1 MIPKYFLKIDNLL
14 FYRACVSARCRNL
27 LNVPADLIIVH
38 RPKKIQNNALIFRY
52 IREDK
57 CNQDVNF
64 FNRILLIEEN
74 LSEDQ
79 TYFQVSETLTF
90 DEIKQKG

>member
-14 FYRACVSARCRNL
+14 FYRACVSAKRRNL

-38 RPKKIQNNALIFRY
+38 RQKKIQNNALIFRY

-57 CNQDVNF
+57 RNQDVNF